1 MKQIFERNVLKL
13 KYYYL
18 FNINNIYK
26 KENFFENEINKV
38 SKNKN

>member
-1 MKQIFERNVLKL
+1 MKQIFGRNVLKL

-26 KENFFENEINKV
+26 KENFFEK
-38 SKNKN
+38 